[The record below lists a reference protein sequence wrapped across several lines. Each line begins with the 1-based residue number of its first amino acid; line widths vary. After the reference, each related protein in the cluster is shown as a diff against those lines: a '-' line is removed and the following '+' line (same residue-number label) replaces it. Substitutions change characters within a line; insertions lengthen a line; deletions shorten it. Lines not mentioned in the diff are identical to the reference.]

1 VNTRAAPGEFD
12 LYDCAP
18 DRRQQLLL
26 RAALLEP
33 DAAAAAWRQ
42 WCDGGELDDV
52 DSASF
57 RLLPLVY
64 RKLQDAAGD
73 DPLLPRLQVVYRHT
87 WFKNQVLFDAAR
99 ALLAR
104 LAAAGIEAMLLKGA
118 AMSLTHYRDPGLRF
132 MHDLDVLVRPQH
144 FLRAVEVLM
153 DANWGPT
160 GAGPR
165 VIATW
170 HRRRF
175 QHGASFRRDS
185 TEIDLHSQ
193 LSRFTWQDDEDIWR
207 HAQRIEWR
215 GTPVYLP
222 DTTVQFYHTCNHG
235 VRWSYG
241 KLSWIPDALAVLRGP
256 APGVDWERLLRIA
269 RHSRTIC
276 QLHHSLAYLRHAWDA
291 DIPAEVLAQLAAQ
304 PVSWVERGDY
314 RMLASR
320 PRRTPGHL
328 AARLFLRSCRYGASA
343 GPAQA
348 PLGVDFF
355 TWIRY
360 LYLDYLGLT
369 ARKHEE

>member
-1 VNTRAAPGEFD
+1 MNTRAAPGEFD

-193 LSRFTWQDDEDIWR
+193 LSRFTWQDDEDI
-207 HAQRIEWR
+207 
-215 GTPVYLP
+215 
-222 DTTVQFYHTCNHG
+222 
-235 VRWSYG
+235 
-241 KLSWIPDALAVLRGP
+241 
-256 APGVDWERLLRIA
+256 
-269 RHSRTIC
+269 
-276 QLHHSLAYLRHAWDA
+276 
-291 DIPAEVLAQLAAQ
+291 
-304 PVSWVERGDY
+304 
-314 RMLASR
+314 
-320 PRRTPGHL
+320 
-328 AARLFLRSCRYGASA
+328 
-343 GPAQA
+343 
-348 PLGVDFF
+348 
-355 TWIRY
+355 
-360 LYLDYLGLT
+360 
-369 ARKHEE
+369 